1 VTKPPIR
8 TCVGCGARAPQSELV
23 RFVVLA
29 SVLALD
35 GRCRQPGRGAYLH
48 RESTCWAAF
57 VRRRGTVRSLRA
69 TPSRAARE
77 ALLETLATTVEVQ

>member
-23 RFVVLA
+23 RFVALA

-35 GRCRQPGRGAYLH
+35 GRRRQPGRGAYLH
-48 RESTCWAAF
+48 RESACWAAF
-57 VRRRGTVRSLRA
+57 VRRRGAVRSLRA
-69 TPSRAARE
+69 TPSRATRE
-77 ALLETLATTVEVQ
+77 ALLDTLAATVEAQ